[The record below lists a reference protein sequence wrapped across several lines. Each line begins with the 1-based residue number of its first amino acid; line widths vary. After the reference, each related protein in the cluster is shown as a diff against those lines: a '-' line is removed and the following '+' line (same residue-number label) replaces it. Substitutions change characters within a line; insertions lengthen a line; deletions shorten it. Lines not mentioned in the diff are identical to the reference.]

1 VKESVTCKVGGNGEE
16 SEVRWLGDIESI
28 EGTRVLSEDEGP
40 VKDKETLKVR
50 QSESSYLDL
59 EYT

>member
-1 VKESVTCKVGGNGEE
+1 VGGNGEE
-16 SEVRWLGDIESI
+16 RDVRWLGETESI
-28 EGTRVLSEDEGP
+28 EGTRVLIEDEGS
-40 VKDKETLKVR
+40 VKDKETSKVR